1 MIMTDK
7 INNLKVWS
15 HADKIDPAYTKK
27 DDNNNYSSLSLNSYW
42 IFKKAT
48 ELFGPIGIGWGFD
61 IIEEREDIG
70 HTVWIQETLKTNN
83 PIAEGVV
90 KNHTTCIALW
100 YKLDGKEGRI
110 SGVYGHTNYI
120 YKTAKGRWI
129 TDGEAPKKSL
139 TDAMKK
145 ALSLLGFAGEVFM
158 GEYDNPYYL
167 EAMRTEHAVANE
179 EEKTAIIDK
188 KQDDLKSSIQSVISS
203 IQAAFTPNEANGFR
217 KAALRDLLLKQ
228 KLPELSQIASRG
240 ISAIEKEYTAKI
252 ESLKETENG
261 DS

>member
-1 MIMTDK
+1 MTDK

-15 HADKIDPAYTKK
+15 HADKIDPAYTK
-27 DDNNNYSSLSLNSYW
+27 DDKNGGYSSLSLNSYW

-48 ELFGPIGIGWGFD
+48 ELFGPIGTGWGFTVD
-61 IIEEREDIG
+61 EERFDTG
-70 HTVWIQETLKTNN
+70 HTIWHEPSLKTDN
-83 PIAEGVV
+83 PIALGVE
-90 KNHTTCIALW
+90 KTHTIKISLW
-100 YKLDGKEGRI
+100 YFLEEKKGCIE
-110 SGVYGHTNYI
+110 GVYGHTKYI
-120 YKTAKGRWI
+120 YRTNNGKWI

-167 EAMRTEHAVANE
+167 EAVRTEHAVANE

-203 IQAAFTPNEANGFR
+203 IQEAFTPNEANGFR
-217 KAALRDLLLKQ
+217 KAALRDLVLKK
-228 KLPELSQIASRG
+228 KLPELNQIAGSWH
-240 ISAIEKEYTAKI
+240 IS
-252 ESLKETENG
+252 N
-261 DS
+261 